1 MPVHLGTA
9 TGVTTLTLDRPERR
23 NALSATLIDRL
34 RAGLARAAAD
44 ADTRAVVLTHT
55 GGTFCAGAD
64 LEEPPGAAEL
74 AALLREIVELPK
86 PVVARVDGHVRAGGL
101 GLVGACDIAVA
112 GEGATFAF
120 TEARLGL
127 APAVI
132 SLPLLPRLDPRAA
145 GRYYL
150 TGETFDARE
159 AVRVGLV
166 TSAAPDVDVALDVV
180 LDGLRAASPQ
190 GVAES
195 KSLVTADVGAAF
207 ERDTERLVALSER
220 LFTTDEAREGIAAFL
235 ERRRPAWRQ

>member
-9 TGVTTLTLDRPERR
+9 GGVTTLTLDRPARR
-23 NALSATLIDRL
+23 NALSATVIDRL
-34 RAGLARAAAD
+34 RAGLARAD
-44 ADTRAVVLTHT
+44 DDPGTRAVVLTHT

-101 GLVGACDIAVA
+101 GLVGACDIAIA

-127 APAVI
+127 TPAVI

-150 TGETFDARE
+150 TGETFDAHE
-159 AVRVGLV
+159 AVRAGLATV
-166 TSAAPDVDVALDVV
+166 AVPDVGAALETV
-180 LDGLRAASPQ
+180 LDALRGASPQ

-195 KSLVTADVGAAF
+195 KRLVTADVRAAF

-220 LFTTDEAREGIAAFL
+220 LFATDEAREGIAAFL

>member
-1 MPVHLGTA
+1 
-9 TGVTTLTLDRPERR
+9 
-23 NALSATLIDRL
+23 
-34 RAGLARAAAD
+34 
-44 ADTRAVVLTHT
+44 
-55 GGTFCAGAD
+55 
-64 LEEPPGAAEL
+64 
-74 AALLREIVELPK
+74 
-86 PVVARVDGHVRAGGL
+86 
-101 GLVGACDIAVA
+101 ACDIAVA
-112 GEGATFAF
+112 GAGEGVTFAF

-150 TGETFDARE
+150 TGETFDAHD
-159 AVRVGLV
+159 AVRAGLV
-166 TSAAPDVDVALDVV
+166 TVAAPDVDAALETV

-195 KSLVTADVGAAF
+195 KRLVTADVRAAF
-207 ERDTERLVALSER
+207 ARETERLVALSER